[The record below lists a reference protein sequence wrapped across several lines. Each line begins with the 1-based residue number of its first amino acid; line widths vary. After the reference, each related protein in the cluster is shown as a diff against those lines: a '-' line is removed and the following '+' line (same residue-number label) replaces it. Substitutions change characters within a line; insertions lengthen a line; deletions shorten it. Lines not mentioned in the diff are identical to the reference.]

1 MHGRGIEMQHIHA
14 AGFLLYLTNEF
25 RDTDDIAGVRHAAFR
40 GKSSR
45 SQLVGLRRHIAFI
58 ARRQYYPESLTGK
71 S

>member
-1 MHGRGIEMQHIHA
+1 MQHIHT
-14 AGFLLYLTNEF
+14 AGFHLYLANEF
-25 RDTDDIAGVRHAAFR
+25 RDTGDIAGVRHAAFR

-58 ARRQYYPESLTGK
+58 ARGQYYPESLTGK